1 MYTFYYCSL
10 NGISYNAKI
19 PLQKKE
25 ELIQKYHLQIIGNVK
40 EYWENNV
47 QIIFLPNQKNFNYI
61 EDLSIEYDE
70 KNNLLIQEY
79 NSKPC
84 QEYNFFKVDQ
94 EEQYIL
100 YENKLDNVIIQ
111 LKEFQTFLSINYI
124 CKEKTDFTNKFFF

>member
-1 MYTFYYCSL
+1 MYTFYYCTP

-25 ELIQKYHLQIIGNVK
+25 ELIQKYQLQLIGDIK

-47 QIIFLPNQKNFNYI
+47 QIIFLPDQKKFNYI

-70 KNNLLIQEY
+70 QNNYLIQEY
-79 NSKPC
+79 NLKPC
-84 QEYNFFKVDQ
+84 PEYNFFKVDQ

-100 YENKLDNVIIQ
+100 HENKIDNVIIQ
-111 LKEFQTFLSINYI
+111 LKEFQTFLSINYT